1 MDPEEIIRMRQ
12 QQIAQL
18 LSRIIGQLEIVSVQ
32 LTTLTSD
39 ITAGMNGLMAGV
51 NKMMDHA
58 QIHASLLVDAST
70 QVTQSVNDFRQIQQ
84 DLFVHF
90 VDEPEQRA
98 IDEVAN
104 VGRGRPQ
111 NQDSKSQMKKKE
123 TLESPIVPV
132 DSIISII
139 QETPSLEQFPRTSAS
154 LHQTSF
160 VFSQINF

>member
-1 MDPEEIIRMRQ
+1 LDN
-12 QQIAQL
+12 
-18 LSRIIGQLEIVSVQ
+18 S
-32 LTTLTSD
+32 
-39 ITAGMNGLMAGV
+39 
-51 NKMMDHA
+51 

-70 QVTQSVNDFRQIQQ
+70 HVTQSVNDFRQIQQ

-90 VDEPEQRA
+90 VDYENEQRA

-111 NQDSKSQMKKKE
+111 NQDSKNQMKKKE
-123 TLESPIVPV
+123 TLESPVVPV

-154 LHQTSF
+154 IHQTSF
-160 VFSQINF
+160 VFSQINLKLY